1 MAKVLHSTD
10 SDFNKILSE
19 NHGVLAD
26 FWATWCN
33 PCQMVSPIIE
43 KIASEYENKVSVI
56 KINIDNDREI
66 AEKFNVQSIPT
77 VILFQDSNE
86 VLRKIGAMSFEDYTN
101 EINKYL

>member
-10 SDFNKILSE
+10 LDFNKILTE
-19 NHGVLAD
+19 NHLVLAD

-33 PCQMVSPIIE
+33 PCKMISPIIE

-66 AEKFNVQSIPT
+66 AEKFNIQSIPT
-77 VILFQDSNE
+77 VILFQDANE
-86 VLRKIGAMSFEDYTN
+86 VSRKIGAMTFEDYAN